1 MPVKIAAPAETGNRQ
16 VGAAIWNGIK
26 CRCSRCGEG
35 KLFRAY
41 LKVNDACPN
50 CGEELFHHKA
60 DDMPPYI
67 AIIIV
72 GHIIVGLML
81 HLEMEYAIQ
90 PIWYVMTMV
99 PAALILPLVM
109 LPSIKGAVV
118 GLQWANRMHGFD
130 PRHRD
135 PALPDNLDT

>member
-1 MPVKIAAPAETGNRQ
+1 MTVHIHTALEPARRLGPA
-16 VGAAIWNGIK
+16 VLNGMR
-26 CRCSRCGEG
+26 CRCPKCGEG

-41 LKVNDACPN
+41 LKINDSCPN
-50 CGEELFHHKA
+50 CGEELFHHRA

-67 AIIIV
+67 AILIV
-72 GHIIVGLML
+72 GHLIVGLML
-81 HLEMEYAIQ
+81 HLEMEYAIA
-90 PIWYVMTMV
+90 PIWYVVTMV
-99 PAALILPLVM
+99 PAALILPLVT

-135 PALPDNLDT
+135 PALPDEA